1 MKPSVSKTGV
11 SKARRPGK
19 ASPRPQAAQG
29 NLWNTA
35 METAA
40 RGLGVKPSEISGL
53 ASLKMGMTNRS
64 FLFSAHGKRYILRL
78 PGEGTQ
84 QLIDRQTEAEAY
96 QAIQGL
102 PIGDKL
108 VWIDAASGVKI
119 SEFEETARPCNPH
132 NRAEVARCMAF
143 LRDFHRLGL
152 QVSKEF
158 DLFGKI
164 DFYESLRGRRPSRF
178 PDYRQTKASVF
189 SLRPFL
195 EAHRR
200 PSVLAHIDSVP
211 DNFLFVRRGEE
222 ERILLIDWEY
232 AAMQDPDVDVAMFA
246 IYALYERAQIDALID
261 AYYPEGHSASIHAK
275 ILAYVA
281 VCGLLW
287 SNWCE
292 FKHLHGVEFGEYALR
307 QYQYAREYAAEAR
320 AFFRGGAALS
330 RTVFARSPKT
340 STRSHSERKST

>member
-1 MKPSVSKTGV
+1 MKTPKTKTAVPKKGQTAEPPPR
-11 SKARRPGK
+11 ARGDRGD
-19 ASPRPQAAQG
+19 
-29 NLWNTA
+29 LWNTA

-40 RGLGVKPSEISGL
+40 KGLGVKPSDISGL

-64 FLFSAHGKRYILRL
+64 FLFSARGKRYILRL

-96 QAIQGL
+96 RAIQGH
-102 PIGDKL
+102 PISDNL
-108 VWIDAASGVKI
+108 VWIDAESGVKI

-143 LRDFHRLGL
+143 LRGFHDLGL
-152 QVSKEF
+152 RVSREF

-178 PDYRQTKASVF
+178 PDYRQTKASIF

-200 PSVLAHIDSVP
+200 PPILAHLDSIP

-246 IYALYERAQIDALID
+246 IYALYDRAQIDALID
-261 AYYPEGHSASIHAK
+261 AYYPEGHTAAIHAK

-281 VCGLLW
+281 VGGLLW

-292 FKHLHGVEFGEYALR
+292 FKSLHGMEFGEYALR

-320 AFFRGGAALS
+320 AFFRGRKAFFPTDSS
-330 RTVFARSPKT
+330 RTSRTTTRCRPQRRSP
-340 STRSHSERKST
+340 